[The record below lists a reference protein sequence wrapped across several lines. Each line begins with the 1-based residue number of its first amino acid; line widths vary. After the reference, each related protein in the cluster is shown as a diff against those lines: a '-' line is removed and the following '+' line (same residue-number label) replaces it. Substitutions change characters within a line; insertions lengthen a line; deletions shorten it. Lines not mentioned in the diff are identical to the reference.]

1 MKGIRKRVTIGFVSI
16 ATLLFFSGMVSL
28 FELGHLSTDAE
39 VILDRS
45 HRNMELAKDMLTSL
59 HAQSRAVADVVV
71 LEDMSSDSLCRDGL
85 THLENSLMAAY
96 DLSKGGAHLDSLVV
110 SVAELRRLTGEMLA
124 AQPQSDS
131 LPTLFDR
138 AWYNDVYMPATLKVS
153 EQINDYMSA
162 THEGLTPRA
171 EQLSH
176 NAYRAVMPVLI
187 SLVVMIAIVLMLYY
201 FITIYCVN
209 PILSLR
215 KSLADWLAFKLPF
228 NPKSECRDELLELKE
243 DIETL
248 INQSRQNKA

>member
-1 MKGIRKRVTIGFVSI
+1 MKGLRKRTSIGFISI
-16 ATLLFFSGMVSL
+16 AILLFFSGMVSL

-39 VILDRS
+39 AILENS

-59 HAQSRAVADVVV
+59 HSQSRAVADVAV
-71 LEDMSSDSLCRDGL
+71 LGVSGRDSLCREGL

-96 DLSKGGAHLDSLVV
+96 DLSKSSAHLDSLITT
-110 SVAELRRLTGEMLA
+110 VAELRRLTGEMLA
-124 AQPQSDS
+124 AQNDTIPSE
-131 LPTLFDR
+131 FNR
-138 AWYNDVYMPATLKVS
+138 AWYDQVYMPVSSKVS

-187 SLVVMIAIVLMLYY
+187 SLVVMIAFVLMLYY

-209 PILSLR
+209 PVLSLR
-215 KSLADWLAFKLPF
+215 KSLADWLAFRLPF
-228 NPKSECRDELLELKE
+228 APKSECRDELLELKE

-248 INQSRQNKA
+248 INQSKRNKA